1 MNTVNLIQLLGS
13 RKKRQSWNL
22 FCLEN
27 NIPLSFFEGKDL
39 SSLDSLPLNLTD
51 GRFSKSDFS
60 YAQARRC
67 DFRGADFTQA
77 RLYSGHFEDG
87 IFTKSTLD
95 GVHANGASFM
105 GAFLKGV
112 SATGSSFRQASLSQT
127 NMGNSCWNRVNFSD
141 AFLPLAHINSCEVE
155 GAIFDRASLYGATL
169 IELKGKSSFRNA
181 NLSWVRWCVKNSLAS
196 SDFFGASFVQA
207 RIEQSDFSLC
217 DFRRSNCT
225 FAEFEEVDLKGADF
239 RSAICKNTSFRCSD
253 LAGADFTGAVL
264 TDVDFDGANLEGVKF

>member
-22 FCLEN
+22 FCLGN

-95 GVHANGASFM
+95 GVHANGASFV
-105 GAFLKGV
+105 GASLRGV
-112 SATGSSFRQASLSQT
+112 SATGSSFRQASLNQT

-141 AFLPLAHINSCEVE
+141 AFLRSAHISSCEVE

-196 SDFFGASFVQA
+196 SDFFGANLVQA

-217 DFRRSNCT
+217 DFRKSNCT
-225 FAEFEEVDLKGADF
+225 FTEFGEVDLRGADF
-239 RSAICKNTSFRCSD
+239 RGAICENTSFRCSD

-264 TDVDFDGANLEGVKF
+264 TDVDFEGANLEGARF